1 MPSATAPPH
10 ILISGGGPSGLFL
23 ALILAQHAQRS
34 ATQLRI
40 TILESQNVYPDIPK
54 AYAYLPVLFPDFKAA
69 GIYDDLAAAAAKQ
82 VDTGIYFR
90 LAADAEKRVIAETPK
105 APGMPGP
112 LLLSQKEWLEIV
124 KRRLVSFRGESVSV
138 DVRMGCEVLDVAEV
152 GSADEDVRVRVR
164 SHDGGEDTLS
174 ATYLVGA
181 DGSKSTVRK
190 SLGISFEGETLPQQL
205 VATDVYYPF
214 DMYGWD
220 GANFMV
226 DENYY
231 GMIGPIDGKGLWRVS
246 FGMSGKVQDAVEEK
260 KVDGHTIVN
269 GESKGQANGKGNGQE
284 HNDRAEREKLSLD
297 EIHGAV
303 STWFNEMFPKA
314 LGSTQLKEGSDY
326 TLDKVA
332 AYRAQQLCATNFRKG
347 RCFLIG
353 DAAHLT
359 NPYIGMGLATGL
371 LDAVSLAPV
380 LHATLHDSGGTDDKP
395 NAASEKLLDAW
406 ATARKNTFQNVIDPL
421 SRAAFASVQDPDAE
435 SFPQRHPML
444 KRAVEALRKG
454 EKMSPP
460 PVRTSVEGLEGW
472 DALVGAAR

>member
-1 MPSATAPPH
+1 MPSATQPPH

-23 ALILAQHAQRS
+23 ALLLAQAANRS
-34 ATQLRI
+34 ATQLHI
-40 TILESQNVYPDIPK
+40 TIQESQSIYPDIPK

-69 GIYDDLAAAAAKQ
+69 GVYNDLAAAAAKQ

-90 LAADAEKRVIAETPK
+90 LAKGDEKKIIAETPK
-105 APGMPGP
+105 APDMPGP
-112 LLLSQKEWLEIV
+112 LLLSQKQWLEIV
-124 KRRLVSFRGESVSV
+124 KARLVNFDGEGVQV
-138 DVRMGCEVLDVAEV
+138 DVRMGCEVLDVLEA
-152 GSADEDVRVRVR
+152 GSADADVTVRVRT
-164 SHDGGEDTLS
+164 SDGGEETMS
-174 ATYLVGA
+174 ATYLIGA
-181 DGSKSTVRK
+181 DGSRSIVRR
-190 SLGISFEGETLPQQL
+190 SLGVSFEGETLPQQL

-214 DMYGWD
+214 DKHGWD

-226 DENYY
+226 DEKYY

-260 KVDGHTIVN
+260 KVNGHTSIN
-269 GESKGQANGKGNGQE
+269 GEGNGTASDGDANGQE

-297 EIHGAV
+297 EIHAAIP
-303 STWFNEMFPKA
+303 TWFNEMFPKPSA
-314 LGSTQLKEGSDY
+314 STQLKEGSDY

-332 AYRAQQLCATNFRKG
+332 AYRAQQLCATSFRKG

-380 LHATLHDSGGTDDKP
+380 LHATLANSSSAEAT
-395 NAASEKLLDAW
+395 EQLLDSW
-406 ATARKNTFQNVIDPL
+406 AIARRNTFRNVIDPL
-421 SRAAFASVQDPDAE
+421 SRAAFASVQNPDAE

-460 PVRTSVEGLEGW
+460 PVRTNVEELEGW
-472 DALVGAAR
+472 KVLASASG